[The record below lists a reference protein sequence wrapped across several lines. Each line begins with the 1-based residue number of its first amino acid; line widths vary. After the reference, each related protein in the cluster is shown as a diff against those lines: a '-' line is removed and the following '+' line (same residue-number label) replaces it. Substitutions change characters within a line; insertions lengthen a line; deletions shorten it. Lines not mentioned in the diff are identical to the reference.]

1 VRRLAILAAL
11 VLVMGVVA
19 QVPSD
24 MLTYRD
30 LPTTPVSLSGVSTD
44 SAKAI
49 AATNPL
55 LVSFTKW
62 DLPNLGRLSSVHHD
76 GPTTTAVGGTD
87 EQLKFLAAPGPNLTS
102 VGGNGTGLNVTEI
115 NGTLA
120 WF

>member
-1 VRRLAILAAL
+1 VSQLAILAVLAL
-11 VLVMGVVA
+11 VVGVGA

-49 AATNPL
+49 AATNTPL
-55 LVSFTKW
+55 ESFTAW
-62 DLPNLGRLSSVHHD
+62 DLPNLGRMSTTTKD
-76 GPTTTAVGGTD
+76 GPTSRAVEGTD
-87 EQLKFLAAPGPNLTS
+87 EQLKFLVVPGPNLTS
-102 VGGNGTGLNVTEI
+102 VGGNGSGLNVTEI
-115 NGTLA
+115 NGSLA